1 MTKHK
6 EGRIG
11 GIRTYHMPTPEDSVL
26 EELYN
31 RAREV
36 DPESRELEEIQ
47 ARWYAHPKIRAM
59 LDKMEAW
66 NWGLV
71 ELLGISETTF
81 GSELSL
87 KGDPKKKWHVQIVD
101 SVIKKN
107 GSNKARFCINYSN
120 PDAFKYEN
128 FVPDITVTDNNRRN
142 ETGGVQELH
151 YYMQMKKIGCINV
164 VSNYWVRE
172 AFSGKWKWVLNQ
184 FQKYNNF

>member
-1 MTKHK
+1 M
-6 EGRIG
+6 
-11 GIRTYHMPTPEDSVL
+11 

-47 ARWYAHPKIRAM
+47 AQWYAHPKIKAM

-101 SVIKKN
+101 TVIKNN

-142 ETGGVQELH
+142 RRGARAALLHADEEDRLHPRRVELLGPGSFFGEVEVGAESIP
-151 YYMQMKKIGCINV
+151 KIQAQP
-164 VSNYWVRE
+164 S
-172 AFSGKWKWVLNQ
+172 ASTP
-184 FQKYNNF
+184 